1 VAVYATAADV
11 RTVLARDTFDFE
23 GNAAGLLD
31 STIESQVVAAQ
42 NEIDAR
48 LAGRYQ
54 VPFTTAP
61 AVVASITIDVA
72 AYLCNLIYRESKDL
86 TQEDPMVLRYQRAI
100 RLLDDLSTGK
110 ADLPGGDGSPGGG
123 DLGAGVAS
131 VRNPYEGRLF
141 GLETF
146 GLGYGRSVSRRGGY
160 GW

>member
-1 VAVYATAADV
+1 MAVYATAADV

-110 ADLPGGDGSPGGG
+110 ADLPGGDGSPG

-146 GLGYGRSVSRRGGY
+146 GLGYGRTARRH